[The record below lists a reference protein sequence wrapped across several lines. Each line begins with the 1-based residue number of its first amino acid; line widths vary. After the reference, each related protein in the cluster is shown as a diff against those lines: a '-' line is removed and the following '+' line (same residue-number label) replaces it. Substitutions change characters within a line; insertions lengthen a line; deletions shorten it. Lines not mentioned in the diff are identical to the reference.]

1 MNKTET
7 RQNYLEAIY
16 IISKQKG
23 NVRSI
28 DVAEY
33 LSFSRP
39 TVSIALKQLKDEG
52 YLDVV
57 DNLIKLSS
65 IGIAEAEK
73 MYERHEMIAQIL
85 IDLGVEKNIAYN
97 DSCLIEHDLSDESF
111 AAIKKYYLSIKEKK

>member
-85 IDLGVEKNIAYN
+85 INLGVEENIAYN

-111 AAIKKYYLSIKEKK
+111 AAIKNYYLSIKEKK

>member
-85 IDLGVEKNIAYN
+85 IDLGVEENIAYN

>member
-16 IISKQKG
+16 IISKQKE

-85 IDLGVEKNIAYN
+85 IDLGVKENIAYN

-111 AAIKKYYLSIKEKK
+111 AAIKNYYLSIKEKK

>member
-85 IDLGVEKNIAYN
+85 IDLGVKENIAYN

-111 AAIKKYYLSIKEKK
+111 AAIKNYYLSIKEKK